1 MELFGPKSKNF
12 FILSQKKVFLV
23 FQERGL
29 SEKVDLRIKN
39 FRKKLPKCKKKKEP
53 TLKKFLIFQE
63 MKLSILKLKKLLH
76 FKRELVKPE
85 NQEFLTFIFKHKCKI
100 KNFLILCLMKKQNF
114 TK

>member
-39 FRKKLPKCKKKKEP
+39 FRKELPKCKKKKEP

-76 FKRELVKPE
+76 FKRELVKHF
-85 NQEFLTFIFKHKCKI
+85 FLFYSIFLYSSSLFFSSSER
-100 KNFLILCLMKKQNF
+100 FL
-114 TK
+114 